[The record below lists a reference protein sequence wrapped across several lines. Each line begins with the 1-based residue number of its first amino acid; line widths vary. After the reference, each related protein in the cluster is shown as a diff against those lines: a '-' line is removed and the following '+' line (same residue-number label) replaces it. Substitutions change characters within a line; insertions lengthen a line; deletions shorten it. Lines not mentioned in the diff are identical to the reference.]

1 MEQEK
6 NKTKQDDK
14 KNKDFIQ
21 LYRNQ
26 IDNVADLALAN
37 ASAYK
42 LFMFLLK
49 NMDGGNAL
57 CVSNSALQ
65 EILGCG
71 KATICRA
78 VKYLKDE
85 GWICVLKSST
95 TNVYIVNPDI
105 AWTSYGYQK
114 QYCKFTTN
122 VILSGT
128 ENAEYL
134 DNPKASM
141 KFKTI
146 SDDFIKTVQAN
157 RKKALEG
164 FVEINQVEG

>member
-1 MEQEK
+1 MK
-6 NKTKQDDK
+6 DDEK
-14 KNKDFIQ
+14 KNSDFIQ

-42 LFMFLLK
+42 LFMFLIK
-49 NMDGGNAL
+49 HMDGNNAL
-57 CVSNSALQ
+57 CVSNGALQ
-65 EILGCG
+65 EILDCG
-71 KATICRA
+71 KATVCRA

-85 GWICVLKSST
+85 GWICVLKSGT

-114 QYCKFTTN
+114 QYCEFTTN

-134 DNPKASM
+134 KNPKATT
-141 KFKTI
+141 KYKTI
-146 SDDFIKTVQAN
+146 SDDFIKAVQAN
-157 RKKALEG
+157 YKESLEM
-164 FVEINQVEG
+164 NQAEG